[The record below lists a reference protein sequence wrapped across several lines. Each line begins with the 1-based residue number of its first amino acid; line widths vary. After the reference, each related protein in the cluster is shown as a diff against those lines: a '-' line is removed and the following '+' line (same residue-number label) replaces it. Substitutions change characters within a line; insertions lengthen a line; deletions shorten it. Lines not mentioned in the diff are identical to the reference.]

1 MTRVATD
8 GQYCQMS
15 PGPGPLDGPSLVL
28 LCHLVAFRRYH
39 VSDRHNSYGIPLR
52 TSPVGT
58 PFPRQGQRSWWY
70 CGLCPTE
77 EEGGAGPA
85 RDPLALSSPP
95 PPPLPTRPGVPT
107 PGFSLSPAAVQSAL
121 RGRSVGSSPETAD
134 GALLLSWAQC
144 CQGHADVALV
154 SSAAHRASRPFRR
167 YQGTRP
173 ALRSL
178 HYLIS
183 FPILCSPLCQP
194 LN

>member
-8 GQYCQMS
+8 GQYCQLS

-107 PGFSLSPAAVQSAL
+107 RASPCHLRLCRVLCAAVALGPHGRLRTARFSSPGLSAVKVMRMSPGSPL
-121 RGRSVGSSPETAD
+121 PLTGPLARSVVTRAPVQPR
-134 GALLLSWAQC
+134 GAS
-144 CQGHADVALV
+144 
-154 SSAAHRASRPFRR
+154 
-167 YQGTRP
+167 T
-173 ALRSL
+173 
-178 HYLIS
+178 I
-183 FPILCSPLCQP
+183 
-194 LN
+194 